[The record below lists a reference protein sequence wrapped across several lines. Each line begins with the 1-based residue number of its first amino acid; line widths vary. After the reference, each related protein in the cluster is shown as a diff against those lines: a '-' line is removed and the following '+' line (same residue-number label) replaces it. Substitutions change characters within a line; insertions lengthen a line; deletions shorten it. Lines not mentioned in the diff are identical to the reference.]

1 MKIKSILVSQPKPKS
16 NKNPFHDLAKKYSLK
31 VDFRSFIHV
40 EGVDPKDFRQQRID
54 MSSYSAVIFTSRMA
68 IDHYFRI
75 AKQTRFTVPDPPCT
89 KSTHM
94 YALGSPNALRATAC
108 VRTGRMRM
116 GHA

>member
-1 MKIKSILVSQPKPKS
+1 MNIKSILVSQPKPKS

-75 AKQTRFTVPDPPCT
+75 AKQTSLIGSNKEEILDTIT
-89 KSTHM
+89 YGLKSPF
-94 YALGSPNALRATAC
+94 L
-108 VRTGRMRM
+108 
-116 GHA
+116 